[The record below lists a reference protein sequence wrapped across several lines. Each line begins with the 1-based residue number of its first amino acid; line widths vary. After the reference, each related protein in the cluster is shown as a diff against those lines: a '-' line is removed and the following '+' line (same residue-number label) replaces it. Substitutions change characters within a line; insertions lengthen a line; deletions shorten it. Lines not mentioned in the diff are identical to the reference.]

1 MIYIPAF
8 HDISTYLTI
17 PDRRYW
23 YIACQIHFM
32 INIYIPAFHDSW
44 CTYWLVCIL
53 SCFCQFLLTREDISI
68 LFLCSSILQSNIQ
81 SNRREN
87 KNWTENLDPI
97 YPDQAR
103 LNWPSGLKMLGLW
116 LCNVVFGEI
125 PMPAMLVLIFIGF
138 TSLSI
143 WMNPPIQALFEKLKK
158 IDLSRAS
165 AIFFVREKADK
176 SPFHQRIWSLF
187 GIPIFWPGLD

>member
-87 KNWTENLDPI
+87 KNWTENIDPI

-116 LCNVVFGEI
+116 FCNVVFGQI

-143 WMNPPIQALFEKLKK
+143 WMNPPSQALLEKLK
-158 IDLSRAS
+158 R
-165 AIFFVREKADK
+165 
-176 SPFHQRIWSLF
+176 
-187 GIPIFWPGLD
+187 

>member
-1 MIYIPAF
+1 MIYP
-8 HDISTYLTI
+8 STWLSLI
-17 PDRRYW
+17 D
-23 YIACQIHFM
+23 ACQIHFT

-116 LCNVVFGEI
+116 FCNACNAGFDLYRFYVFEY
-125 PMPAMLVLIFIGF
+125 LDES
-138 TSLSI
+138 TKSSI
-143 WMNPPIQALFEKLKK
+143 AWKVEK

>member
-116 LCNVVFGEI
+116 FCNVVFGEI

-143 WMNPPIQALFEKLKK
+143 WMNPPSQALLEKLKRK
-158 IDLSRAS
+158 IFRERRPSSLS
-165 AIFFVREKADK
+165 EKK
-176 SPFHQRIWSLF
+176 LTNPHFTKGF
-187 GIPIFWPGLD
+187 GHYLGFQFSGQV